1 MPTSSRAGGVFPW
14 KVEWGNVMFS
24 IHSPVPFNVLRW
36 FHEIA
41 GRCGHRPLHSHRTAF
56 HSTYPSS
63 IFQCTPPLISQPTAA
78 SFPPREAEALA
89 SALRFLTGSENVRDL
104 FILADRRRFY
114 FCLLVVPILVVLVDA
129 QVAQV
134 VPVLFL
140 EGGPVGLAA
149 NLGVWAL
156 WGGVWPI
163 WRITEQ

>member
-1 MPTSSRAGGVFPW
+1 M
-14 KVEWGNVMFS
+14 
-24 IHSPVPFNVLRW
+24 
-36 FHEIA
+36 
-41 GRCGHRPLHSHRTAF
+41 
-56 HSTYPSS
+56 
-63 IFQCTPPLISQPTAA
+63 
-78 SFPPREAEALA
+78 
-89 SALRFLTGSENVRDL
+89 TGSENVRDL

-156 WGGVWPI
+156 WSGVWPI